1 MNVYLYIYINA
12 QFAVLTCVAAF
23 ARHAFFA
30 PAMRALGTAEAARK
44 RKTYINE
51 TANNDIYIYRNIKNS
66 YKDGNTFYIIIY
78 VYSGKDGLQP

>member
-1 MNVYLYIYINA
+1 MYIYIYINA

-44 RKTYINE
+44 SKTYINE
-51 TANNDIYIYRNIKNS
+51 TANNDI
-66 YKDGNTFYIIIY
+66 
-78 VYSGKDGLQP
+78 

>member
-1 MNVYLYIYINA
+1 MYIYIYIYINA

-44 RKTYINE
+44 SKTYINE
-51 TANNDIYIYRNIKNS
+51 TANNDIYIYI
-66 YKDGNTFYIIIY
+66 
-78 VYSGKDGLQP
+78 